1 MPVFSYHLK
10 IDCYILAFEYKMII
24 EVCIEVSHT
33 HKKAFHLWFEKF
45 LIGRLPGGGAATA
58 SDQAA

>member
-1 MPVFSYHLK
+1 MPIFSYHLK

-24 EVCIEVSHT
+24 QVCIEMSHT
-33 HKKAFHLWFEKF
+33 HKKASHLCFENF
-45 LIGRLPGGGAATA
+45 LTGHLPGGGAATA

>member
-24 EVCIEVSHT
+24 EVYIEVSYT